1 MYSLNNINNFY
12 NTERKSSKMKKLVV
26 MCMAV
31 VMMLSMSVTSFAAFV
46 SSPTGR
52 PAPRI
57 IAFFAESDDCD
68 AELIITPYS
77 KRDTLH
83 EAGKEALE
91 NAYDEI
97 RASDDLTALNADLA
111 ALAKKLGIKGTELA
125 VSDLFDATWVGCSPD
140 EHTEGNHGVFT
151 IELDADTLKNFV
163 GLLHYYN
170 GELELI
176 DNAKVKGNILTF
188 KADNFSPF
196 AIVVDTNPEKTPNSG
211 DMSFIWL
218 WAVIALAS
226 GAALVV
232 LIKKA
237 NKKA

>member
-1 MYSLNNINNFY
+1 MYSVNNINNFL
-12 NTERKSSKMKKLVV
+12 NIERKSSKMKKLVV

-31 VMMLSMSVTSFAAFV
+31 VMMLSMSITSFAAFV
-46 SSPTGR
+46 SSPTGN
-52 PAPRI
+52 PAPKI
-57 IAFFAESDDCD
+57 ISFFAESDDCD

-83 EAGKEALE
+83 DTAEDALE
-91 NAYDEI
+91 NAYNELK
-97 RASDDLTALNADLA
+97 ASGDLTALNADLA
-111 ALAKKLGIKGTELA
+111 SLAKKLGIKGTELA
-125 VSDLFDATWVGCSPD
+125 VSDLFDATWVGCSPED
-140 EHTEGNHGVFT
+140 HSAEKHGIFT
-151 IELDADTLKNFV
+151 IELEADSLKNFV

-170 GELELI
+170 GEWELI

-218 WAVIALAS
+218 WVIVAVVS
-226 GAALVV
+226 GTVLVV